1 MATKIELFAE
11 TRNESGKRASRR
23 LRHTNKVLAT
33 VYGAGKEPANVS
45 MEHHKVSKALENEAF
60 YSSILTLTIGGQP
73 EKVVIKAI
81 QRHPS
86 KPKVLHM
93 DFYRINPKE
102 KLNMQVPLHFLGET
116 ASPGVKAGG
125 VISHLMTDVEI
136 RCLPDNLPE
145 FIEVDLSGLE
155 LDKKVHLSDLKLATT
170 LELVAFLHGGNIEE
184 NDQVIA
190 HAHMPHI
197 HEEPVETEVVAPS
210 PEVQATRVASDK
222 ERAEADAA
230 AKETGGKEAKKD
242 KG

>member
-1 MATKIELFAE
+1 MASKIELFAE

-60 YSSILTLTIGGQP
+60 YSSILTINIGGQA

-102 KLNMQVPLHFLGET
+102 KLTMQVPLHFLGES
-116 ASPGVKAGG
+116 ACPGVKAGG
-125 VISHLMTDVEI
+125 VVSHLMTDVEI

-155 LDKKVHLSDLKLATT
+155 LDKKVHLSDLKLPET
-170 LELVAFLHGGNIEE
+170 LELAAFLHGGNVEE

-197 HEEPVETEVVAPS
+197 IQEPIETEVVAPS
-210 PEVQATRVASDK
+210 PEVEATRVSSDK
-222 ERAEADAA
+222 ERAEAEAA
-230 AKETGGKEAKKD
+230 AGKEAKKD